1 MGPYHNPQETYEYFK
16 LPFCRVR
23 LRLVPLLLV
32 GMWFLVFLTHLSA
45 CIISLYYQPELGI
58 QLSKKP
64 LSIGEQLEG
73 HDLTNSGYDIHFGQD
88 VPPTKLCS
96 QYLDKISSVVFASAV
111 DVHYWFVQSMTAL

>member
-1 MGPYHNPQETYEYFK
+1 MACGF
-16 LPFCRVR
+16 
-23 LRLVPLLLV
+23 LVPYPNSLKRLH
-32 GMWFLVFLTHLSA
+32 HLA
-45 CIISLYYQPELGI
+45 LLYYQPELGI

-96 QYLDKISSVVFASAV
+96 QYLDKISSVVFASSV
-111 DVHYWFVQSMTAL
+111 DVHYWFVKSMKAL